1 MKHCTLTSYIESVED
16 SYYVSMTRLYG
27 NNSVRRGCWLLEDSF
42 PGDYVYETIVADLII
57 KNENRI
63 WARYIPR
70 IEKAANE
77 ILSHNAGESNLE
89 PDEWLVILEIARH
102 VKENIPNILIVPDGK
117 EF

>member
-1 MKHCTLTSYIESVED
+1 MKRSTLED
-16 SYYVSMTRLYG
+16 SMEWIKYEYFVRMTRLYG
-27 NNSVRRGCWLLEDSF
+27 NNSVRRGGWLLEDSL

-89 PDEWLVILEIARH
+89 PDEWHVILEIARH